1 MKQISSYL
9 FFVLFYVFCVHSSE
23 KREEYGHMVKLL
35 LQVVKA
41 ERTGNWELHM
51 LSVSAMVP

>member
-1 MKQISSYL
+1 M
-9 FFVLFYVFCVHSSE
+9 HSSE
-23 KREEYGHMVKLL
+23 KREEYEHMVKLL